1 MADRPFFFEY
11 QNDDDNITPL
21 LTQRK
26 SRIESMTHSRV
37 ILQYYFQ
44 DLSLAQG
51 KFSYKNVGE
60 VPMTGFQLALFENI
74 YSRKNSINYFSPTD
88 RP

>member
-11 QNDDDNITPL
+11 RNNNNNITPL

-37 ILQYYFQ
+37 ILQYHFQ

-51 KFSYKNVGE
+51 KFSYKNVAE
-60 VPMTGFQLALFENI
+60 VPMTDDKPCQ
-74 YSRKNSINYFSPTD
+74 T
-88 RP
+88 

>member
-11 QNDDDNITPL
+11 RNNNNNNNVTPL
-21 LTQRK
+21 LTQHK
-26 SRIESMTHSRV
+26 STIESMTHSRV

-51 KFSYKNVGE
+51 KSSYKNVDE
-60 VPMTGFQLALFENI
+60 VPMTDDKPCQ
-74 YSRKNSINYFSPTD
+74 T
-88 RP
+88 

>member
-11 QNDDDNITPL
+11 RNNDNNITPL

-37 ILQYYFQ
+37 ILQYHFQ

-51 KFSYKNVGE
+51 KFSYKNVAEQPCIWSCAVGPVWQE
-60 VPMTGFQLALFENI
+60 CQYVLQ
-74 YSRKNSINYFSPTD
+74 
-88 RP
+88 

>member
-1 MADRPFFFEY
+1 
-11 QNDDDNITPL
+11 
-21 LTQRK
+21 
-26 SRIESMTHSRV
+26 MTHSRV

-51 KFSYKNVGE
+51 IFSYNNVGE

-74 YSRKNSINYFSPTD
+74 CSRKNSIN
-88 RP
+88 